1 LTVFYKGGERLLAP
15 KYFLYL
21 AQGPQVLNKIQISSN
36 PRVDAF
42 LLEQA
47 GYTEIHIIQPPLA
60 LWIAERVLDQ
70 LTHNT
75 SLPSVSGRETPDKFF
90 KTAAGLLKPFSGVK
104 PQLNRHDISNLKLNE
119 FDLPELESI
128 LWGRS
133 LLLSEIPSLI
143 KSSGLNLPWDPEN
156 WLQALYLQGKVQRI
170 AAVTV
175 DELGLPVCR
184 RCGEIKEIT
193 ELDCVFCGSRGCL
206 TCSHCQSMGL
216 AKSCAPLYFSEYP
229 EGTLAPSEIRPRL
242 KFELTPPQKRAS
254 ESLVHFLNTDQT
266 QFLVWAVCG
275 GGKTEVSFQGVAR
288 VLGEGGRVLFAIP
301 RKDIVIE
308 LLPRFQ
314 EAFPE
319 VEISALYGGSAER
332 FTGAPMVIA
341 TTHQCLR
348 FYHSFNLVV
357 LDEADAFPYQGS
369 AMLHYAVGHA
379 LKPGGHLVIM
389 TATPDEAL
397 IKKARN
403 GKIPYISIP
412 ARPHRKPL
420 VVPEMMKMDLKLEE
434 QGNRQWKPP
443 EFVADFLMK
452 AKNSNRKV
460 LIFLPTIKLI
470 DGIGPDLIQA
480 LAAKGVQGAITHS
493 RSEARDQAKE
503 ALVAGKVDYLLTSTV
518 LERGITIRDLDVLVL
533 KADYEN
539 IFDSRTLIQI
549 AGRAGRKGEPATV
562 LFVGKTTSKA
572 MKDACQIIAEM
583 NREGIEL
590 GYLDHV

>member
-1 LTVFYKGGERLLAP
+1 MLAP
-15 KYFLYL
+15 KYFLYF
-21 AQGPQVLNKIQISSN
+21 AQGPQVPNKIQISSN
-36 PRVDAF
+36 PRVDAY
-42 LLEQA
+42 LLEQD
-47 GYTEIHIIQPPLA
+47 GYVEIHIIQPPQPI
-60 LWIAERVLDQ
+60 WIAERVLEQ
-70 LTHNT
+70 LTQNT
-75 SLPSVSGRETPDKFF
+75 APPKTSAKFF
-90 KTAAGLLKPFSGVK
+90 KSVTGLLKVYGGM
-104 PQLNRHDISNLKLNE
+104 PQLQINRHDIGNLKLNE
-119 FDLPELESI
+119 FDPPELESI

-175 DELGLPVCR
+175 DELGIPVCR

-206 TCSHCQSMGL
+206 TCSQCQSMGL

-229 EGTLAPSEIRPRL
+229 GGILSKTEIQPQL
-242 KFELTPPQKRAS
+242 KFELTPPQQRAS
-254 ESLVHFLNTDQT
+254 ENLVHYLNTDKD

-288 VLGEGGRVLFAIP
+288 TLGEGGRVLFAIP

-332 FTGAPMVIA
+332 FTGAPLVIA

-348 FYHSFNLVV
+348 FYHGFDLVI

-369 AMLHYAVGHA
+369 SMLHYAVGRA
-379 LKPGGHLVIM
+379 LKPGGHLVVM
-389 TATPDEAL
+389 TATPDGAL
-397 IKKARN
+397 IKKARS

-420 VVPEMMKMDLKLEE
+420 VVPEIVKMDVKLEE
-434 QGNRQWKPP
+434 HRNEQWTPP
-443 EFVADFLMK
+443 KFVVDFLMK

-460 LIFLPTIKLI
+460 LVFLPTIKII
-470 DGIGPDLIQA
+470 DSIGPGLIRA
-480 LAAKGVQGAITHS
+480 LELSGVRGAITHS
-493 RSEARDQAKE
+493 RSDTRDQAKE
-503 ALVAGKVDYLLTSTV
+503 ALVAGEVDYLVTSTV

-533 KADYEN
+533 KADYET

-562 LFVGKTTSKA
+562 LFIGKTPSKA
-572 MKDACQIIAEM
+572 MKDACQIIVEM
-583 NREGIEL
+583 NREGLEL
-590 GYLDHV
+590 GYLDRV